1 MSDYQIK
8 NEKAMDTTSRN
19 NIVRN
24 PVNKVQG
31 RTKQLHFLITSAT
44 TVHPPL
50 LKWVG
55 ATIKVLARSTRNQQ
69 ISGWKK
75 TRKGK
80 GHFGGTAVS

>member
-44 TVHPPL
+44 TVHRPL

-69 ISGWKK
+69 ISG
-75 TRKGK
+75 
-80 GHFGGTAVS
+80 